1 MSHCDNELAFP
12 QSPSEK
18 TAGTKIFELF
28 KHRDLRFTKDTI
40 VESCFIKKTSS
51 TKIQM
56 KSGILKCTL
65 SEERKRLTFQNE
77 DAL

>member
-1 MSHCDNELAFP
+1 MSWRFRSLL
-12 QSPSEK
+12 QKK

>member
-40 VESCFIKKTSS
+40 VESCFIKKNEFNENTDE
-51 TKIQM
+51 KRD
-56 KSGILKCTL
+56 
-65 SEERKRLTFQNE
+65 SEMHTQRRKKTI
-77 DAL
+77 DISK

>member
-1 MSHCDNELAFP
+1 MSQCDNELAFP
-12 QSPSEK
+12 QVFFRK

-28 KHRDLRFTKDTI
+28 KHRDLRFAKNTI
-40 VESCFIKKTSS
+40 VESCFIKETSS

-56 KSGILKCTL
+56 KSRILKCTL